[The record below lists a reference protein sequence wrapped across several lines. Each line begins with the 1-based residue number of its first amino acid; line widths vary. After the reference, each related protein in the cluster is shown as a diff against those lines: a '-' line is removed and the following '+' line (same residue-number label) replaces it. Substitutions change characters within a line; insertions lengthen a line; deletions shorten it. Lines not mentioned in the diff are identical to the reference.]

1 MLSCPSLTFRI
12 DLEFQHHPPQCPG
25 AHCFLNSQ
33 VSEALHFVAL
43 KCGVAVPWTMALV
56 VLRVMQTR
64 ACPAT
69 RRCSW
74 DCSVSP
80 SSLLSGEQ
88 PGSSSHPSQSGGI
101 WMAVVALT
109 SSAFLGTPPFSC
121 SENWVLWLSL
131 NTLTELHFRAFIS
144 DLWGDKFLLWASTVL
159 SSLIFFFFP
168 NNS

>member
-1 MLSCPSLTFRI
+1 MPGSSLLPKLPSLRSIAFR
-12 DLEFQHHPPQCPG
+12 G
-25 AHCFLNSQ
+25 AEMWCSC
-33 VSEALHFVAL
+33 ALDDGPRCAQSHADQS
-43 KCGVAVPWTMALV
+43 VP
-56 VLRVMQTR
+56 
-64 ACPAT
+64 CYK
-69 RRCSW
+69 RCSW